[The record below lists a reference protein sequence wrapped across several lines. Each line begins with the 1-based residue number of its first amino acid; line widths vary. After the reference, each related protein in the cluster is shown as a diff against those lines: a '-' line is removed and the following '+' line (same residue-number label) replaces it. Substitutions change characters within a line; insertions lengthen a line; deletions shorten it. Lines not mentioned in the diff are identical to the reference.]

1 MKSRVARS
9 PTRILRD
16 AISRARKSMS
26 ARDWAACLR
35 SSSCEIRSRA
45 SCRYWASRMSGAAYE
60 ACRLRTSVR
69 NVNEYG
75 SNRHSTLPSV
85 FHSTHTTTMT
95 VIHPMNRAV
104 PMNRANFSANDPN
117 TSESRRTVGTQV
129 RFAGPGELRRS
140 TSMRLPALAT
150 AILVR
155 RQGPLHLETP
165 PVLGQHVVEH
175 VVDGHGSEQVLLGV
189 DDRNHQHVVRR
200 EVSADRR
207 QLRRREEWP
216 QLVVDERRHQR
227 GGGFPQQPLQ
237 MYTTD
242 VAACRRLQRGSAH
255 EHHSG
260 ERRN

>member
-75 SNRHSTLPSV
+75 SNRHSTLPTV
-85 FHSTHTTTMT
+85 FHSTHTITMT

-104 PMNRANFSANDPN
+104 PMNRANFSAKEPN

-140 TSMRLPALAT
+140 TSTRLRALAT

-155 RQGPLHLETP
+155 RQGALHLETP

-175 VVDGHGSEQVLLGV
+175 VVDGHGSEQVLLGAVTV
-189 DDRNHQHVVRR
+189 DDVLDHMLPEDWRGLQM
-200 EVSADRR
+200 EGALTPDEDRR
-207 QLRRREEWP
+207 
-216 QLVVDERRHQR
+216 
-227 GGGFPQQPLQ
+227 G
-237 MYTTD
+237 
-242 VAACRRLQRGSAH
+242 
-255 EHHSG
+255 
-260 ERRN
+260 